1 MFHNRAIQ
9 KFSAGIIV
17 SAMVLLV
24 GALPFEA
31 AAADAFQY
39 QGTNG
44 GTMGGSANT
53 VGTAGAIG
61 GTVGCVAQLA
71 FTASMGLI
79 SGLAAK
85 GSSGPIGTF
94 PTFDIGSH
102 LQSIL
107 SVTTLNTTLGGN
119 TSNDYLNNFLGCVAR
134 AIARAALQQ
143 MAVSTINWINGGF
156 NGSPSFVTNYHQFF
170 RSVGDQA
177 AGDIITNGTG
187 LAFLCSPFQLQVR
200 IAIAQTYADDY
211 GPQTCWL
218 SQITNNIQGFMNDFS
233 QGGWPAFIA
242 FTSSPANNPFG
253 EYSMVSGRVATA
265 QANAVDLNRLDLTLG
280 QGMLSMTQNKNCVPV
295 DITEDQGALRKDNG
309 QPIDMGGKQAV
320 QIGGVTNYCDVVNTT
335 PGTAIDQAL
344 SQAMGSNTQSL
355 VGAKYFDEIIN
366 ALISQLIQ
374 NVLYGGLSN
383 LSSGSGYGYNSYGTI
398 DNSTLTNTITTN
410 LPIYTDG
417 ANRVMTIDTT
427 NISAL
432 QSALDSL
439 DNLKQCW
446 LDWMATST
454 GTTTAA
460 GMTVYI
466 QNPLSDA
473 KRLQAQANASST
485 QVTIDDLTSELS
497 TYQSQFDTAST
508 SLTTLGDYQSAM
520 NAATD
525 PNTQSTIL
533 TNFAANA
540 RNGLFFDSSSVNN
553 AIEDQTRLNSKLTT
567 DNQSTATGLTQCHAF
582 NNTTTI

>member
-17 SAMVLLV
+17 STMVLLV

-44 GTMGGSANT
+44 GTAGGSANN
-53 VGTAGAIG
+53 VGTVGAIG

-71 FTASMGLI
+71 FTASMGAI
-79 SGLAAK
+79 SGGA
-85 GSSGPIGTF
+85 SSGAADVPGFYSTY
-94 PTFDIGSH
+94 DIGQH
-102 LQSIL
+102 LQNIL
-107 SVTTLNTTLGGN
+107 SVTTLNTTLAGN
-119 TSNDYLNNFLGCVAR
+119 VSNDYLNNFLGCVAR

-242 FTSSPANNPFG
+242 FTTSPASNPFG

-265 QANAVDLNRLDLTLG
+265 QANAIGVNTLDLTLG
-280 QGMLSMTQNKNCVPV
+280 QGMLSMTQNKNCQTVSV
-295 DITEDQGALRKDNG
+295 DSDGIMTNPDGTTFNQ
-309 QPIDMGGKQAV
+309 GGKQPV
-320 QIGGVTNYCDVVNTT
+320 QINGVTQYCDVVNTT

-446 LDWMATST
+446 LDWTATST

-460 GMTVYI
+460 GMTIDI

-485 QVTIDDLTSELS
+485 QVTIDDLTSELT

-567 DNQSTATGLTQCHAF
+567 DNQSAATGLTQCHAF